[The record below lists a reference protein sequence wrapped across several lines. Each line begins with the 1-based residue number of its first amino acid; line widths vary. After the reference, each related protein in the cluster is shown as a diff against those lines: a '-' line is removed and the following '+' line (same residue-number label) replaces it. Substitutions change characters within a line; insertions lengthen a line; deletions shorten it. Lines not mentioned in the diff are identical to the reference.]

1 MNNSIEP
8 STGPPYREIRA
19 HYDDHFITVYQA
31 YKSSIA
37 EAAVA
42 TQKLNAAPDFRP
54 GRMTWTKPSW
64 SWMMYRAGYGFK
76 DPGQAH
82 ILAIKMRH
90 EHFLGL
96 LERGVPSTEA
106 QGLRESSDA
115 RHDKKHAPKP
125 KTKDV
130 RIQWDPERT
139 PQLHQ
144 LPYRSIQIGIPAD
157 ISDVWTREWIAEI
170 IDVTETAKALKTVL
184 DKEPELTIPELVDMG
199 LVPSERPYHVP
210 EDIRRRL
217 QMTEVSSTAV
227 EGDVT
232 LKSEPS
238 AQ

>member
-1 MNNSIEP
+1 MNNGAEP
-8 STGPPYREIRA
+8 SAAPPYRQIRA

-54 GRMTWTKPSW
+54 GRMTWIKPSW

-90 EHFLGL
+90 QHFLGL
-96 LERGVPSTEA
+96 LERGVLSTES
-106 QGLRESSDA
+106 QGAREPPEA
-115 RHDKKHAPKP
+115 RRDKKDGPKP
-125 KTKDV
+125 RTKDV

-144 LPYRSIQIGIPAD
+144 LPYRSIQIGIPGD
-157 ISDVWTREWIAEI
+157 ISDVWAREWIAEI
-170 IDVTETAKALKTVL
+170 IDVTEMAKALKNAL
-184 DKEPELTIPELVDMG
+184 DERPELTVQELIDMG

-210 EDIRRRL
+210 EDIRSRL
-217 QMTEVSSTAV
+217 EMTEVSH
-227 EGDVT
+227 T
-232 LKSEPS
+232 LDERDSV
-238 AQ
+238 